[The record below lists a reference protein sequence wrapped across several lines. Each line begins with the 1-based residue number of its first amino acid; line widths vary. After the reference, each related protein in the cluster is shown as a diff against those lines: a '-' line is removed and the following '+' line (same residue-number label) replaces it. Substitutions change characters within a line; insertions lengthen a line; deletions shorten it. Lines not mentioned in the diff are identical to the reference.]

1 MDTGEFEGVA
11 LQKRKQTNTS
21 VVCARF
27 LVAVALVLAVPLT
40 RAGASTQEQQKAP
53 IGSLTSTG
61 EVYVN
66 KTQAPPES
74 TIFAG
79 DSLHTGEGSATFTMS
94 GRGDLKISRQTELV
108 FSDGSQYAA
117 ELKSGTV
124 ILDSSNGPS
133 GVTLL
138 AGGYVVVPAVHD
150 QVTSARIDGPN
161 KGSFRVSSLNG
172 TVAIVDMQGNSGRVL
187 QSGESASISTQGV
200 SATPTPAVSSGHQ
213 KRWILLGVAGGGAVA
228 GIAAAAAHGGGK
240 QSVSPSSP

>member
-1 MDTGEFEGVA
+1 MDTCEFGGRA
-11 LQKRKQTNTS
+11 SQKRRQTKAS
-21 VVCARF
+21 LVCDGVLA
-27 LVAVALVLAVPLT
+27 AVALVLVLPLSC
-40 RAGASTQEQQKAP
+40 AGASTQEPQKAP

-66 KTQAPPES
+66 NTPAPGES

-79 DSLHTGEGSATFTMS
+79 DTLRTGEGSATFTMS
-94 GRGDLKISRQTELV
+94 GRGDLKISRQTQLV
-108 FSDGSQYAA
+108 FSDGSRYSA

-138 AGGYVVVPAVHD
+138 AGGYVIVPAVHD
-150 QVTSARIDGPN
+150 QTTSAKIEGPI

-172 TVAIVDMQGNSGRVL
+172 TVAIVDMQGNSGQVL
-187 QSGESASISTQGV
+187 QSGESVSVSPQGV
-200 SATPTPAVSSGHQ
+200 SASSAAAGHQ

-240 QSVSPSSP
+240 PSVSPSSP